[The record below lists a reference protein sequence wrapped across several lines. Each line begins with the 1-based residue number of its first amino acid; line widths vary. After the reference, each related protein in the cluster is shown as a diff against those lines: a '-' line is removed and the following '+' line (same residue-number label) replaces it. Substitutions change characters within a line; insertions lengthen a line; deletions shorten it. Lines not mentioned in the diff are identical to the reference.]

1 MANPRRGD
9 YQGDSNM
16 RGRQDERGRDQGG
29 ERGWRT
35 NDDRQ
40 ERGGWRSG
48 EQGFDER
55 EEYGQS
61 RDRDDF
67 GDRSEGGYGYPSSRY
82 GGQERGR
89 SENQWQ
95 SQSRSRGDFSNEQRG
110 MGGVNMG
117 GGRIGHDD
125 WNQPWNQQRVGER
138 SGGQSR
144 WGGRDEAFYRPSG
157 WSGNPDQQSGQQSW
171 GGQQYGGGQYGGGQ
185 YGGSQYGGSPS
196 GGRQYG
202 GNFGGEQFGSGQGG
216 QYGSGGGQYG
226 SGQYGGQPWSRQSGQ
241 SGGGMSGRQGQSF
254 AGRGPKD
261 YRRSD
266 DRIREEISDRFT
278 DDDHIDASEIMI
290 QVQQGEVTLSG
301 TVQDREQKRHAED
314 LAESISGVREVTN
327 NLRVSRGQQQ
337 GLGQQ
342 AAGDESQQQQGE
354 SKTGTANKS
363 KSATA

>member
-1 MANPRRGD
+1 MRNDQTYPANHSGH
-9 YQGDSNM
+9 
-16 RGRQDERGRDQGG
+16 RDH
-29 ERGWRT
+29 
-35 NDDRQ
+35 
-40 ERGGWRSG
+40 S
-48 EQGFDER
+48 
-55 EEYGQS
+55 
-61 RDRDDF
+61 
-67 GDRSEGGYGYPSSRY
+67 
-82 GGQERGR
+82 
-89 SENQWQ
+89 
-95 SQSRSRGDFSNEQRG
+95 
-110 MGGVNMG
+110 
-117 GGRIGHDD
+117 
-125 WNQPWNQQRVGER
+125 
-138 SGGQSR
+138 
-144 WGGRDEAFYRPSG
+144 
-157 WSGNPDQQSGQQSW
+157 
-171 GGQQYGGGQYGGGQ
+171 GGGQ
-185 YGGSQYGGSPS
+185 YGGSQY

-202 GNFGGEQFGSGQGG
+202 GNFGGEQFGGGQGG
-216 QYGSGGGQYG
+216 QYGSGGGQF
-226 SGQYGGQPWSRQSGQ
+226 GGQQWSRQSPGQ
-241 SGGGMSGRQGQSF
+241 SGSGMSGRQGQSF

-342 AAGDESQQQQGE
+342 ASGDQSQQQQGE